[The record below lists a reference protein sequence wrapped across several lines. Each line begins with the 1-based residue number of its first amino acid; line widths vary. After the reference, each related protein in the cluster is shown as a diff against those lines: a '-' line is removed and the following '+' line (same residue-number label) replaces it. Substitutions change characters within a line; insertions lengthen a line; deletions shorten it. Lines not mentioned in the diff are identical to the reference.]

1 MMTTKAIKQLEEFFD
16 LSSKPV
22 LNQLNEI
29 KTSINTNS
37 DNMDEDELAFYA
49 ANQRGLELQYDL
61 EKNNPLAQ
69 RVYDNLLTV
78 MTDKEVAKILNVLT
92 SDNYQVFYGVVEDV
106 LQKHAENTLQLI
118 DGGIEQ
124 ENAQINKVAH

>member
-29 KTSINTNS
+29 KTFINVNS
-37 DNMDEDELAFYA
+37 DNMDEDELAFYT
-49 ANQRGLELQYDL
+49 ANQQGLELQYDL

-92 SDNYQVFYGVVEDV
+92 SDNYQVFYGAIDDV
-106 LQKHAENTLQLI
+106 LQKHAENILQLI

-124 ENAQINKVAH
+124 EKAQKNKVVH

>member
-1 MMTTKAIKQLEEFFD
+1 MTTKAIKQLEEFFD

-29 KTSINTNS
+29 KTFINTNS
-37 DNMDEDELAFYA
+37 DNMDEDELAFYT
-49 ANQRGLELQYDL
+49 ANQRGLELQYEL

-92 SDNYQVFYGVVEDV
+92 SDNYQVFYGAIDDV
-106 LQKHAENTLQLI
+106 LQKHAENILKLI

-124 ENAQINKVAH
+124 EKAQKNKVVH

>member
-29 KTSINTNS
+29 KTFINANS
-37 DNMDEDELAFYA
+37 DNMDEDELAFYQ

-124 ENAQINKVAH
+124 ENAQINKVVH

>member
-1 MMTTKAIKQLEEFFD
+1 MTTKAIKQLEEFFD
-16 LSSKPV
+16 LSSEPV

-29 KTSINTNS
+29 KTFINTNS
-37 DNMDEDELAFYA
+37 DNMDEDELAFYV

-61 EKNNPLAQ
+61 EKNNTLAQ

-92 SDNYQVFYGVVEDV
+92 SDNYQVFYGAVEDV
-106 LQKHAENTLQLI
+106 LQKHAENILQLI
-118 DGGIEQ
+118 DDDIQVEQ
-124 ENAQINKVAH
+124 GQINKVVH

>member
-1 MMTTKAIKQLEEFFD
+1 MTTKAIKQLEEFFD

-29 KTSINTNS
+29 KTFINANS
-37 DNMDEDELAFYA
+37 DNMDEDELAFYQ

>member
-1 MMTTKAIKQLEEFFD
+1 MTTKAIKQLEEFFD
-16 LSSKPV
+16 LSSEPV

-37 DNMDEDELAFYA
+37 DNMDEDELAFYE

-92 SDNYQVFYGVVEDV
+92 SDNYQVFYGAIDDV
-106 LQKHAENTLQLI
+106 LQKHAENILKLI

-124 ENAQINKVAH
+124 EKAQKNKVVH

>member
-29 KTSINTNS
+29 KTFINANS
-37 DNMDEDELAFYA
+37 DNMDEDELAFYQ

>member
-1 MMTTKAIKQLEEFFD
+1 MTTKAIKQLEEFFD
-16 LSSKPV
+16 LSSEPV

-29 KTSINTNS
+29 KTFINTNS
-37 DNMDEDELAFYA
+37 DNMDEDELAFYE
-49 ANQRGLELQYDL
+49 ANQRGLELQYEL

-92 SDNYQVFYGVVEDV
+92 SDNYQVFYGAVDDV
-106 LQKHAENTLQLI
+106 LQKHAENILKLI

-124 ENAQINKVAH
+124 ETAQKNKVVH

>member
-16 LSSKPV
+16 LSSEPV

-29 KTSINTNS
+29 KTFINTNS
-37 DNMDEDELAFYA
+37 DNMDEDELAFYE
-49 ANQRGLELQYDL
+49 ANQRGLELQYEL

-92 SDNYQVFYGVVEDV
+92 SDNYQVFYGAVDDV
-106 LQKHAENTLQLI
+106 LQKHAENILKLI

-124 ENAQINKVAH
+124 ETAQKNKVVH

>member
-1 MMTTKAIKQLEEFFD
+1 MTTKAIKQLEEFFD

-29 KTSINTNS
+29 KTFINTNS
-37 DNMDEDELAFYA
+37 DNMDEDELAFYT
-49 ANQRGLELQYDL
+49 ANQRGLELQYEL

-92 SDNYQVFYGVVEDV
+92 SDNYQVFYGAIDDV
-106 LQKHAENTLQLI
+106 LQKHAENILKLI
-118 DGGIEQ
+118 DSGIEQ
-124 ENAQINKVAH
+124 EKAQKNKVVH

>member
-29 KTSINTNS
+29 KTFINTNS
-37 DNMDEDELAFYA
+37 DNMDEDELAFYT
-49 ANQRGLELQYDL
+49 ANQRGLELQYEL

-92 SDNYQVFYGVVEDV
+92 SDNYQVFYGAIDDV
-106 LQKHAENTLQLI
+106 LQKHAENILKLI
-118 DGGIEQ
+118 DSGIEQ
-124 ENAQINKVAH
+124 EKAQKNKVVH

>member
-1 MMTTKAIKQLEEFFD
+1 MTTKAIKQLEEFFD
-16 LSSKPV
+16 LSWKPV

-37 DNMDEDELAFYA
+37 DNMDEDELAFYE

-92 SDNYQVFYGVVEDV
+92 SDNYQVFYGAIDDV
-106 LQKHAENTLQLI
+106 LQKHAENILKLI

-124 ENAQINKVAH
+124 EKAQKNKVVH

>member
-1 MMTTKAIKQLEEFFD
+1 MTTKAIKQLEEFFD

-29 KTSINTNS
+29 KTFINTNS